1 MKGQKLVKIH
11 HLKSEVKKYESYYWQ
26 RKEYH
31 DHERRS
37 DKMNDILI
45 LDDKIY
51 YRVYYY
57 GSIEN
62 ILDAIVYGAEFVI
75 SNGKLYMANLI

>member
-1 MKGQKLVKIH
+1 MKVIIDKERSITIMKGGAI
-11 HLKSEVKKYESYYWQ
+11 
-26 RKEYH
+26 
-31 DHERRS
+31 
-37 DKMNDILI
+37 KMNDILI

>member
-1 MKGQKLVKIH
+1 
-11 HLKSEVKKYESYYWQ
+11 
-26 RKEYH
+26 
-31 DHERRS
+31 
-37 DKMNDILI
+37 MNDILI

-57 GSIEN
+57 DSIEN

>member
-1 MKGQKLVKIH
+1 
-11 HLKSEVKKYESYYWQ
+11 
-26 RKEYH
+26 
-31 DHERRS
+31 
-37 DKMNDILI
+37 MNDILI

-57 GSIEN
+57 ASIEN

-75 SNGKLYMANLI
+75 SNGKIYMANLI